1 MEILTFL
8 QNITQ
13 NSRISLVIVTKN
25 GYCVAVMKIRLNGVF
40 SVLFLC
46 FFMPSALSAAAK
58 ISDKAQAEIDAFMTL
73 RMNLAVCETP
83 EEALSEIDSYNA
95 QHFTGADFASFTGEE
110 KLILENFKVLEI
122 YNYMRGIK
130 GKESEIKGLIR
141 SQYDKNDDWFS
152 SHKNETI
159 NKWLYCTAADM
170 LSCNLSYASVTTIM
184 HDGLAVK
191 TYYEKALEQDP
202 DMSYALTNIA
212 QWYYYAPSFGGGSK
226 SKARSCFERAV
237 AHARTNAEI
246 YYAKIFLSQYLFE
259 DESLRGKSATLLADA
274 DAFQPGGHYVEWL
287 RKINKAG
294 FSLYY
299 YNVHKLGPADVDK
312 AIGMI

>member
-8 QNITQ
+8 QNITK
-13 NSRISLVIVTKN
+13 NSRISLVITTKN
-25 GYCVAVMKIRLNGVF
+25 GYCVPIMKIRLYAVF
-40 SVLFLC
+40 FIFFLC
-46 FFMPSALSAAAK
+46 LFMPAGLSAAAK
-58 ISDKAQAEIDAFMTL
+58 ISDKAQTEIDGFMTL
-73 RMNLAVCETP
+73 RMNLAACKTP
-83 EEALSEIDSYNA
+83 EEALSEIDSYHA
-95 QHFTGADFASFTGEE
+95 LHFTGADLTSFTGEE
-110 KLILENFKVLEI
+110 KLILENFEVLEI
-122 YNYMRGIK
+122 YNYMRKMK

-141 SQYDKNDDWFS
+141 SQYEKNNDWLS
-152 SHKNETI
+152 AHKNETI
-159 NKWLYCTAADM
+159 SKWLYCTAADM
-170 LSCNLSYASVTTIM
+170 LSCNLSYASVTAIM

-212 QWYYYAPSFGGGSK
+212 QWYYYAPAFGGGSK
-226 SKARSCFERAV
+226 SKARSCFEQAV

-259 DESLRGKSATLLADA
+259 NEAQRGKSATLLADA